1 MRKIERIFVHCTAS
15 NQNWGT
21 KELWAEFRHKGWKQ
35 PGYHYVITADG
46 AIHQMLAVEEVS
58 NRVKGYNAT
67 AINVAYVGGVERPN
81 KKIVAVDNR
90 TSAQKATLRKLL
102 AILHKKYPDAK
113 IMGHRSIWG
122 EDNPKNWEKSCPCF
136 NAVEEYSDL

>member
-15 NQNWGT
+15 KQSWGV
-21 KELWAEFRHKGWKQ
+21 KELWTEFRHKGWKQ

-58 NRVKGYNAT
+58 NGVKGYNAT

-81 KKIVAVDNR
+81 KSVIPVDNR
-90 TSAQKATLRKLL
+90 TPAQKATLRKLL
-102 AILHKKYPDAK
+102 GILHKKYPDAK
-113 IMGHRSIWG
+113 MG
-122 EDNPKNWEKSCPCF
+122 NK
-136 NAVEEYSDL
+136 

>member
-15 NQNWGT
+15 NQSWGV

-35 PGYHYVITADG
+35 PGYHYVVTADG
-46 AIHQMLAVEEVS
+46 AIHQMLALEEVS
-58 NRVKGYNAT
+58 NGVKGYNST
-67 AINVAYVGGVERPN
+67 AINIAYVGGISRQG

-90 TSAQKATLRKLL
+90 TPEQNDSLRK
-102 AILHKKYPDAK
+102 ILGILRKKYPDAR

-122 EDNPKNWEKSCPCF
+122 EDTPKKWLKSCPCF
-136 NAVEEYSDL
+136 NAVEEYKDI

>member
-15 NQNWGT
+15 KQSRGV

-58 NRVKGYNAT
+58 NGVKGYT
-67 AINVAYVGGVERPN
+67 
-81 KKIVAVDNR
+81 
-90 TSAQKATLRKLL
+90 
-102 AILHKKYPDAK
+102 
-113 IMGHRSIWG
+113 
-122 EDNPKNWEKSCPCF
+122 KNWEKSCPCF